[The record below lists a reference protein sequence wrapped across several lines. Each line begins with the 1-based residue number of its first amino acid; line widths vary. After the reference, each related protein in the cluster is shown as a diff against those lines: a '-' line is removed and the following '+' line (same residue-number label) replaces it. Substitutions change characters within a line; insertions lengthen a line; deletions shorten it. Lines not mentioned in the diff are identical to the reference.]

1 MIRSASITSNDIF
14 ASASDLN
21 ELIPIDSSTVVI
33 LDEKQDPMT
42 NFKPESDG
50 KKSNVLKD
58 HKCCLLIAT
67 IPTREYSS
75 VSGNCANSS
84 KENKTDEKD
93 FSSKEVKNTELQVT
107 LWGPMMTFII
117 QTHRPVSLVLS
128 KYDKETTLMI
138 CRNNRTSYELFCDS
152 RTKHNCPYVPV
163 NKSVTIR
170 NETETKDEQI
180 IVDIVTKCID
190 KKFGIKWDM

>member
-1 MIRSASITSNDIF
+1 
-14 ASASDLN
+14 
-21 ELIPIDSSTVVI
+21 
-33 LDEKQDPMT
+33 
-42 NFKPESDG
+42 
-50 KKSNVLKD
+50 
-58 HKCCLLIAT
+58 
-67 IPTREYSS
+67 
-75 VSGNCANSS
+75 
-84 KENKTDEKD
+84 
-93 FSSKEVKNTELQVT
+93 
-107 LWGPMMTFII
+107 MMTFII

-163 NKSVTIR
+163 TKSVTIR

-190 KKFGIKWDM
+190 QKFGIKWDM